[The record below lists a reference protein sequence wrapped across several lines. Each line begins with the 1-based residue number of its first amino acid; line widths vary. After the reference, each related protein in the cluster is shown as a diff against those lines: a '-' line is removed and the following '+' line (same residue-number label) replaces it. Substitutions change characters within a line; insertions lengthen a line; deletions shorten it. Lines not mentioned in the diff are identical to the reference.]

1 MGAVPRT
8 SEGKFAYIY
17 HFTRIV
23 GDKREKV
30 KKKRAFGVLI
40 DRDVFVSLAVV
51 VARQPIFM
59 KVTVLFWFYCKRQ
72 SIRISWTTCLYY
84 KTLRIYKASVSKSIE
99 TPT

>member
-30 KKKRAFGVLI
+30 KKKKKRAFGILI
-40 DRDVFVSLAVV
+40 ARDVFVTLAVV
-51 VARQPIFM
+51 VARHPIFM
-59 KVTVLFWFYCKRQ
+59 KVTVLFWF
-72 SIRISWTTCLYY
+72 
-84 KTLRIYKASVSKSIE
+84 
-99 TPT
+99 